1 MDKTGKEV
9 YMETKNVFALS
20 KKGNASALTSVGWS
34 LVTFGIVIGLGVVV
48 LDRFGQTTGGTAN
61 TTIQY
66 VITQM
71 GSTGL
76 AGWIPVIIV
85 VTIAGLIFAYFGMR
99 GNKY

>member
-1 MDKTGKEV
+1 ML
-9 YMETKNVFALS
+9 KNKRA
-20 KKGNASALTSVGWS
+20 NASALTAVGWS

-48 LDRFGQTTGGTAN
+48 LDKFGQTTGGTAN
-61 TTIQY
+61 TTLQY
-66 VITQM
+66 IITQM

-99 GNKY
+99 SGKSY